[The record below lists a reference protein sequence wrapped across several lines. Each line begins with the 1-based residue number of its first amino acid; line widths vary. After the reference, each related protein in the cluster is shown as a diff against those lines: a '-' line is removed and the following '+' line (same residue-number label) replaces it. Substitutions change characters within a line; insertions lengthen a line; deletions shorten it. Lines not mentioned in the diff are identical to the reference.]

1 MAAFL
6 LIGNQNFFNDDKS
19 FTFIKKYEFL
29 KIFCNY
35 FNLLGIGL
43 QINENAKKLM
53 YSNL

>member
-1 MAAFL
+1 MMKKF
-6 LIGNQNFFNDDKS
+6 QS